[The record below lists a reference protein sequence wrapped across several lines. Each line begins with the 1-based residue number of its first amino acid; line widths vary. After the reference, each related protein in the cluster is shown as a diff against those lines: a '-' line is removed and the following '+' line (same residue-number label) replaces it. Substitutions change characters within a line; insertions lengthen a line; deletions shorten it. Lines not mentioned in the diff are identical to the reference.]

1 MQWER
6 KKTCILFRKR
16 FQKIA
21 LEYNPNFNVTL
32 ITKNSNTL
40 MSVIMVKIVASSTTN
55 RRFGIDPND
64 LAQMSGISC

>member
-6 KKTCILFRKR
+6 KKNCILFRKR

-32 ITKNSNTL
+32 ITKKFEYSYVSNNGQ
-40 MSVIMVKIVASSTTN
+40 N
-55 RRFGIDPND
+55 RCLVVDHQPKVWN
-64 LAQMSGISC
+64 